1 MGLDGVE
8 IIMSVEEGFDIE
20 ISDEEAAAARTP
32 RLLCDVVERKL
43 TGKVPTM
50 SRADIR
56 SKLRR
61 IIIDQL
67 SIREDFDDEAEFVRD
82 LGVD

>member
-8 IIMSVEEGFDIE
+8 LIMSVEEGFDIE

-32 RLLCDVVERKL
+32 RLLCDVVEKKL
-43 TGKVPTM
+43 RGKVPAM
-50 SRADIR
+50 SRENIR
-56 SKLRR
+56 SKLRQ

-67 SIREDFDDEAEFVRD
+67 SIREDFDDDAEFVRD

>member
-8 IIMSVEEGFDIE
+8 LIMSVEEAFDVE
-20 ISDEEAAAARTP
+20 ISDEEKAAARTP
-32 RLLCDVVERKL
+32 RLLCDVLEERL
-43 TGKVPTM
+43 QGRVPAM
-50 SRADIR
+50 NREDIR
-56 SKLRR
+56 SKLRQ

-67 SIREDFDDEAEFVRD
+67 SIREDFDDDAEFVRD